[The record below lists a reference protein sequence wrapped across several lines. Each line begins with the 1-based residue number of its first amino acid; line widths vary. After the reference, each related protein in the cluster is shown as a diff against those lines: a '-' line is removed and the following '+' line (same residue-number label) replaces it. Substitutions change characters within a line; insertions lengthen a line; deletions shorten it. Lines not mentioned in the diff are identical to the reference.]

1 MHRPVMILLLA
12 GLLADV
18 AVALDNAISVRLDA
32 QSNSGQTG
40 TAILTPD
47 GDKTKVVIELS
58 NVPAGVA
65 QPAHIHRG
73 SCDDLDKAP
82 KWSLKAVTDG
92 RSVTVIPVPLN
103 ALLKERMAINI
114 HKSAIETQIYVACGD
129 IRGALKQPD

>member
-1 MHRPVMILLLA
+1 MILLLA
-12 GLLADV
+12 GLFADV

-40 TAILTPD
+40 TAILTPE
-47 GDKTKVVIELS
+47 GDKTRVVIELS
-58 NVPAGVA
+58 NVPAGLA

-73 SCDDLDKAP
+73 SCDALDKAP

-92 RSVTVIPVPLN
+92 RSVTVIPVSLS

-114 HKSAIETQIYVACGD
+114 HKSAIETQIYIACGN
-129 IRGALKQPD
+129 IRRR

>member
-12 GLLADV
+12 GLFTGPV
-18 AVALDNAISVRLDA
+18 HALDNAISVRLEA
-32 QSNSGQTG
+32 QGNSGQTG
-40 TAILTPD
+40 TAILVPE
-47 GDKTKVVIELS
+47 GDKTKVVMELS

-73 SCDDLDKAP
+73 SCDALDKAP

-92 RSVTVIPVPLN
+92 RSVTVIPVPLS
-103 ALLKERMAINI
+103 ALLKERMAINV

-129 IRGALKQPD
+129 IRGTLKQPD